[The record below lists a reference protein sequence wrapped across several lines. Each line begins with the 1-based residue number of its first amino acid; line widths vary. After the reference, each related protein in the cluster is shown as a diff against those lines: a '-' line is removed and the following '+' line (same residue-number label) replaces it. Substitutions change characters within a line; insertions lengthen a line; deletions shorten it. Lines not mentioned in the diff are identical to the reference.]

1 MDEENMDDDNE
12 NSVAEICADPR
23 TDSVLGLKLR
33 PNPDGRRK
41 PPRSRVYGVYP
52 QNNNG

>member
-1 MDEENMDDDNE
+1 MDELNIDDEND
-12 NSVAEICADPR
+12 NSVMEICQDQR

-33 PNPDGRRK
+33 PIPDGRRK

-52 QNNNG
+52 